1 LLNKITAPSGALQGD
16 KMRNIMEEI
25 LSAVCFSILVL
36 FVFAAFFG
44 VF

>member
-1 LLNKITAPSGALQGD
+1 
-16 KMRNIMEEI
+16 MRNIMEEI
-25 LSAVCFSILVL
+25 LSAAGWSSLVL

>member
-1 LLNKITAPSGALQGD
+1 MSVRKALQGD

-25 LSAVCFSILVL
+25 LSAACLSILVL